1 VCIINFKGDIEMK
14 ILEGIKKYS
23 QSNRIA
29 LKCDGKFMTYKQL
42 DSISESIAAFLL
54 KELSDDRTPIVIYGN
69 KENLIMPVMMA
80 ALKSGRA
87 YIPIDI
93 SYPKERVEAILGE
106 VHPKILVDFS
116 EGNNFDNVRVLR
128 EKEIEEIDQEY
139 KDIKV
144 DRINWVKAD
153 ENAYILFTS
162 GSTGKPKGV
171 QISSNNLDNFV
182 EWIAD
187 YLNLD
192 ETEEVFMNQA
202 AYSFDLSV
210 TSIYPGLCYG
220 KTLHGYSKETLSSLK
235 NMFSD
240 MKDSGINIWVST
252 PSFAGMCV
260 IEETF
265 NSKMLPNLKAMVFVG
280 EVLPKPLCE
289 ELLNRFK
296 DTRII
301 NGYGPT
307 EATVAVSANDMNRE
321 LLLEEGALPIGYP
334 MKTSVVKIVDN
345 EGNVLQDKEKGEII
359 IVGPSV
365 SKGYFNNKEMT
376 EKAFFYDDYNGT
388 KCRAYRTGDLGYY
401 INENLYYC
409 GRKDFQIKLNGY
421 RIEIE
426 DIENNLVKVSNVKN
440 AAVVPVNKEGK
451 IVYLTAFVEL
461 KEDNGLSGLKNG
473 IAIKKELGELI
484 PSYMIPRNIKI
495 VDQFPTN
502 VNGKIDRKKLLQ
514 EI

>member
-1 VCIINFKGDIEMK
+1 MK

-23 QSNRIA
+23 QSDRIA
-29 LKCDGKFMTYKQL
+29 LKCDGNIMTYREL
-42 DSISESIAAFLL
+42 DNVSECIAAFFL
-54 KELSDDRTPIVIYGN
+54 KELGDDRTPIIIYGN
-69 KENLIMPVMMA
+69 KENLMMAVMMA

-93 SYPKERVEAILGE
+93 SYPKERVEAIIGE
-106 VHPKILVDFS
+106 VKPKILIDFS
-116 EGNNFDNVRVLR
+116 DGSNLENIRVLK
-128 EKEIEEIDQEY
+128 EKELDQIQQEY
-139 KDIKV
+139 KDVKV
-144 DRINWVKAD
+144 EKINWVKED

-182 EWIAD
+182 EWIVE

-192 ETEEVFMNQA
+192 QKEEIFMNQA

-210 TSIYPGLCYG
+210 TSIYPSLCHG
-220 KTLHGYSKETLSSLK
+220 KTLHGYSKETLSNLK
-235 NMFSD
+235 NMFND
-240 MKDSGINIWVST
+240 MKESGINIWVST

-260 IEETF
+260 VEESF
-265 NSKMLPNLKAMVFVG
+265 NSEMLPNLKAMIFVG

-289 ELLNRFK
+289 ELLNRFPG
-296 DTRII
+296 TRIV

-321 LLLEEGALPIGYP
+321 VLAEEGSLPIGYP
-334 MKTSVVKIVDN
+334 MKTSVVKIVDE
-345 EGNVLQDKEKGEII
+345 EGNVVSDGEKGEII

-376 EKAFFYDDYNGT
+376 EKAFFYDEYNGST
-388 KCRAYRTGDLGYY
+388 WSAYRTGDLGYY
-401 INENLYYC
+401 VNGNLYYC

-426 DIENNLVKVSNVKN
+426 DIENNLVKVNNVKN
-440 AAVVPVNKEGK
+440 AAVVPVNKDGK
-451 IVYLTAFVEL
+451 IAYLTAFVEL
-461 KEDNGLSGLKNG
+461 KEENGLSSLKNG

-484 PSYMIPRNIKI
+484 PSYMVPRNIKI
-495 VDQFPTN
+495 VSQFPTN
-502 VNGKIDRKKLLQ
+502 VNGKIDRKKLLEQ
-514 EI
+514 L

>member
-1 VCIINFKGDIEMK
+1 MR

-23 QSNRIA
+23 KSDRIA
-29 LKCDGKFMTYKQL
+29 LKCDGNLMTYKEL
-42 DSISESIAAFLL
+42 DNISECIGAFLVR
-54 KELSDDRTPIVIYGN
+54 ELGDDRNPIIIYGN
-69 KENLIMPVMMA
+69 KENLMMAVMMA

-93 SYPKERVEAILGE
+93 SYPRERVEAIISE
-106 VHPKILVDFS
+106 VNPKILVDFS
-116 EGNNFDNVRVLR
+116 EGNNFESIRVLK
-128 EKEIEEIDQEY
+128 EKELAEIQQEY
-139 KDIKV
+139 KDTKV
-144 DRINWVKAD
+144 EKSNWVKED

-182 EWIAD
+182 EWIAE

-192 ETEEVFMNQA
+192 EEEEVFMNQA

-235 NMFSD
+235 NMFDD
-240 MKDSGINIWVST
+240 MRESGINIWVST

-260 IEETF
+260 VEESF
-265 NSKMLPNLKAMVFVG
+265 NSEMLPNLKAMIFVG

-289 ELLNRFK
+289 ELLNRFPR
-296 DTRII
+296 TRIV

-307 EATVAVSANDMNRE
+307 EATVAVSANDMSRE
-321 LLLEEGALPIGYP
+321 VLEEEGSLPIGYP
-334 MKTSVVKIVDN
+334 MKTSVVKIVDE
-345 EGNVLQDKEKGEII
+345 EGNAVSDGEKGEII

-376 EKAFFYDDYNGT
+376 EKAFFYDEYNGDT
-388 KCRAYRTGDLGYY
+388 WRAYRTGDLGYY
-401 INENLYYC
+401 VNGNLYYC

-440 AAVVPVNKEGK
+440 AAVVPINKDGK
-451 IVYLTAFVEL
+451 IAYLTAFVEL

-484 PSYMIPRNIKI
+484 PSYMIPRNVKI
-495 VDQFPTN
+495 VQRFPTN
-502 VNGKIDRKKLLQ
+502 INGKIDRKKLL
-514 EI
+514 EEL

>member
-1 VCIINFKGDIEMK
+1 MMK

-23 QSNRIA
+23 KSDRIA
-29 LKCDGKFMTYKQL
+29 LKCDGKVMKYKEL
-42 DSISESIAAFLL
+42 DDISEHIAAFLL
-54 KELSDDRTPIVIYGN
+54 KDLGKDRTPIIIYGN
-69 KENLIMPVMMA
+69 KENLMMAVMIA

-93 SYPKERVEAILGE
+93 SYPKERVEAIINE
-106 VHPKILVDFS
+106 VHPKVLIDFS
-116 EGNNFDNVRVLR
+116 EGNIFNGVRVLK
-128 EKEIEEIDQEY
+128 EKEINQIEQEY
-139 KDIKV
+139 QGIEV
-144 DRINWVKAD
+144 DRVNWVKED

-182 EWIAD
+182 EWIAE
-187 YLNLD
+187 YLNMD
-192 ETEEVFMNQA
+192 ESSEIFMNQA

-220 KTLHGYSKETLSSLK
+220 KTLHGYSKETLSNLK
-235 NMFSD
+235 NMFND
-240 MKDSGINIWVST
+240 MRESGINIWVST

-260 IEETF
+260 IEDGF
-265 NSKMLPNLKAMVFVG
+265 NSSMLKNLKAMIFVG

-289 ELLNRFK
+289 ELLNRFPS
-296 DTRII
+296 TRIV

-307 EATVAVSANDMNRE
+307 EATVAVSANDMNKE
-321 LLLEEGALPIGYP
+321 LLLQEGSLPIGYP
-334 MKTSVVKIVDN
+334 MKTAVVKIVD
-345 EGNVLQDKEKGEII
+345 EQGNALKDGEKGEIV

-365 SKGYFNNKEMT
+365 SKGYFNNEEMT
-376 EKAFFYDDYNGT
+376 EKAFFYDDYNGVS
-388 KCRAYRTGDLGYY
+388 CRAYKTGDLGYY
-401 INENLYYC
+401 IDGNLYYC

-440 AAVVPVNKEGK
+440 AAVVPVYKEEK
-451 IVYLTAFVEL
+451 IAYLTAFVEL

-473 IAIKKELGELI
+473 IAIKKELGKLI
-484 PSYMIPRNIKI
+484 PSYMVPRNIKI
-495 VDQFPTN
+495 IDQFPTN
-502 VNGKIDRKKLLQ
+502 VNGKIDRKKLL
-514 EI
+514 ENI

>member
-1 VCIINFKGDIEMK
+1 MK
-14 ILEGIKKYS
+14 ILDGIKKYS
-23 QSNRIA
+23 ESDRIA
-29 LKCDGKFMTYKQL
+29 LTCDGVSMTYREL
-42 DSISESIAAFLL
+42 DNVSECVAGFLL
-54 KELSDDRTPIVIYGN
+54 KELGDDRTPIIIYGN
-69 KENLIMPVMMA
+69 KENLMMSVMMA

-93 SYPKERVEAILGE
+93 SYPKERVDAIISE
-106 VHPKILVDFS
+106 VKPKILIDFS
-116 EGNNFDNVRVLR
+116 AGNEFDNIRVLNEEKIQEIVR
-128 EKEIEEIDQEY
+128 EY
-139 KDIKV
+139 TNIKV
-144 DRINWVKAD
+144 DRNNWVKED

-182 EWIAD
+182 EWIAE

-192 ETEEVFMNQA
+192 EKEEVFMNQA

-220 KTLHGYSKETLSSLK
+220 KTLHGFSKKTLSNLK
-235 NMFSD
+235 QMFND
-240 MKDSGINIWVST
+240 IEQSGINIWVST

-260 IEETF
+260 TETAF
-265 NSKMLPNLKAMVFVG
+265 DSHMLPDLKAMVFVG

-289 ELLNRFK
+289 ELLNRFPN
-296 DTRII
+296 TRII

-307 EATVAVSANDMNRE
+307 EATVAVSVNDMNKE
-321 LLLEEGALPIGYP
+321 VLSQEGSLPIGYP
-334 MKTSVVKIVDN
+334 MKTSVVKVVDEDGNIVKD
-345 EGNVLQDKEKGEII
+345 GEKGEII

-365 SKGYFNNKEMT
+365 SKGYFNNEEMT
-376 EKAFFYDDYNGT
+376 KKAFFYDDYNGEM
-388 KCRAYRTGDLGYY
+388 CRAYRTGDLGYY
-401 INENLYYC
+401 IDGNLYYC

-440 AAVVPVNKEGK
+440 AAVVPVNKDGK
-451 IVYLTAFVEL
+451 IAYLTAFIEL

-473 IAIKKELGELI
+473 IMIKKELGELI
-484 PSYMIPRNIKI
+484 PSYMVPRNIKI
-495 VDQFPTN
+495 VKEFPTN
-502 VNGKIDRKKLLQ
+502 INGKIDRKKLAEDL
-514 EI
+514 

>member
-1 VCIINFKGDIEMK
+1 MK

-23 QSNRIA
+23 QSDRLA
-29 LKCDGKFMTYKQL
+29 LKCDGNLMTYKEL
-42 DSISESIAAFLL
+42 DDISESIGAFLL
-54 KELSDDRTPIVIYGN
+54 EELGEDRTPIIIYGN
-69 KENLIMPVMMA
+69 KENLMMAVMMA

-93 SYPKERVEAILGE
+93 SYPKERVEAIISE
-106 VHPKILVDFS
+106 VKPKILVDFS
-116 EGNNFDNVRVLR
+116 KGNTFENMRVLK
-128 EKEIEEIDQEY
+128 EKELNEIQKEY
-139 KDIKV
+139 INAEVQKN
-144 DRINWVKAD
+144 NWVKED

-182 EWIAD
+182 EWLAED
-187 YLNLD
+187 LQLD
-192 ETEEVFMNQA
+192 EKEEVFMNQA

-220 KTLHGYSKETLSSLK
+220 KTLHGYSKDTLSNLK
-235 NMFSD
+235 VMFND
-240 MKDSGINIWVST
+240 MRESGINFWVST

-260 IEETF
+260 VEDGF
-265 NSKMLPNLKAMVFVG
+265 NSEMLPNLKAMIFVG

-296 DTRII
+296 GTRII

-307 EATVAVSANDMNRE
+307 EATVAVSTNDMSKE
-321 LLLEEGALPIGYP
+321 VLAKEGSLPIGYP
-334 MKTSVVKIVDN
+334 MKTSVVKIVDE
-345 EGNVLQDKEKGEII
+345 EGNVVHDGEKGEII

-365 SKGYFNNKEMT
+365 SKGYSNNEEMT
-376 EKAFFYDDYNGT
+376 QKAFFYDEYAGST
-388 KCRAYRTGDLGYY
+388 WRAYRTGDLGYY
-401 INENLYYC
+401 VDGNLYYC

-426 DIENNLVKVSNVKN
+426 DIENNLVKVNNVKN
-440 AAVVPVNKEGK
+440 AAVVPVNKDDK
-451 IVYLTAFVEL
+451 IAYLTAFIEL

-473 IAIKKELGELI
+473 IAIKKELGGLI
-484 PSYMIPRNIKI
+484 PSYMVPRNIKI
-495 VDQFPTN
+495 VKQFPTN
-502 VNGKIDRKKLLQ
+502 VNGKIDRKKLL
-514 EI
+514 EEL

>member
-1 VCIINFKGDIEMK
+1 MR
-14 ILEGIKKYS
+14 ILKAIKKFADTD
-23 QSNRIA
+23 RIA
-29 LKCDGKFMTYKQL
+29 LFCDEQPMSYREL
-42 DSISESIAAFLL
+42 DNVSEAIAAFIL
-54 KELSDDRTPIVIYGN
+54 KEFGDDKTPIVLYGN
-69 KENLIMPVMMA
+69 KENIMMAVMMA

-93 SYPKERVEAILGE
+93 SYPKERVEAIMAE
-106 VHPKILVDFS
+106 VHPKVLFDFS
-116 EGNNFDNVRVLR
+116 ENNEFSGTKVLKKA
-128 EKEIEEIDQEY
+128 EVDTIVQEY
-139 KDIKV
+139 GQCKV
-144 DRINWVKAD
+144 DSKNWVKED

-182 EWIAD
+182 DWIAE

-192 ETEEVFMNQA
+192 ENEEVFMNQA

-220 KTLHGYSKETLSSLK
+220 KTLHGFSKKTLSNLK
-235 NMFSD
+235 NMFDD
-240 MKDSGINIWVST
+240 MSQSNINLWVST

-260 IEETF
+260 VEDNF
-265 NSKMLPNLKAMVFVG
+265 NSEMLPELKAMVFVG
-280 EVLPKPLCE
+280 EVLPKTLCE
-289 ELLNRFK
+289 ELLNRFPN
-296 DTRII
+296 TRII

-307 EATVAVSANDMNRE
+307 EATVAISINDMNKE
-321 LLLEEGALPIGYP
+321 LLSCEGSLPIGYP
-334 MKTSVVKIVDN
+334 MKNSIVKICDENGN
-345 EGNVLQDKEKGEII
+345 ELSDGEKGEIV

-365 SKGYFNNKEMT
+365 SKGYFNNE
-376 EKAFFYDDYNGT
+376 EKTNQSFFYDDYNGK
-388 KCRAYRTGDLGYY
+388 KCRAYKTGDLGYY
-401 INENLYYC
+401 INGNLYYC

-426 DIENNLVKVSNVKN
+426 DIENNLIKVSNVKN
-440 AAVVPVNKEGK
+440 AAVVPISKDDK
-451 IVYLTAFVEL
+451 IAYLTAFVEL

-473 IAIKKELGELI
+473 IAIKKELGTLI

-495 VDQFPTN
+495 IKSFPTN
-502 VNGKIDRKKLLQ
+502 VNGKIDRKKLLE

>member
-1 VCIINFKGDIEMK
+1 MK

-23 QSNRIA
+23 NSNRIA
-29 LKCDGKFMTYKQL
+29 LKCDGNIMTYAEL
-42 DSISESIAAFLL
+42 DTISECIAAFLL
-54 KELSDDRTPIVIYGN
+54 REFKDDRTPIIIYGN
-69 KENLIMPVMMA
+69 KENLMMAVMMA

-93 SYPKERVEAILGE
+93 SYPKERVEAIISE
-106 VHPKILVDFS
+106 VHPKVLIDFS
-116 EGNNFDNVRVLR
+116 KESNFESIRILKD
-128 EKEIEEIDQEY
+128 KDIEEIVKEY
-139 KDIKV
+139 KDVKV
-144 DRINWVKAD
+144 EKENWVKED

-182 EWIAD
+182 EWIAE

-192 ETEEVFMNQA
+192 EKEEVFMNQA

-220 KTLHGYSKETLSSLK
+220 KTLHGFSKETLSNLK
-235 NMFSD
+235 NMFDDMRKSD
-240 MKDSGINIWVST
+240 INIWVST

-260 IEETF
+260 AEKDF
-265 NSKMLPNLKAMVFVG
+265 NSTMLQNLKAMIFVG

-289 ELLNRFK
+289 ELINRFPG
-296 DTRII
+296 TRVV

-307 EATVAVSANDMNRE
+307 EATVAVSANDMSKE
-321 LLLEEGALPIGYP
+321 LLLEEGSLPIGYP
-334 MKTSVVKIVDN
+334 MKTSVVKIVDD
-345 EGNVLQDKEKGEII
+345 EGNVLGDGEKGEIV

-365 SKGYFNNKEMT
+365 SKGYFNNEQVT
-376 EKAFFYDDYNGT
+376 AKAFLYDDYNGS

-401 INENLYYC
+401 VNGNLYYC
-409 GRKDFQIKLNGY
+409 GRKDFQIKLNGF

-426 DIENNLVKVSNVKN
+426 DIENNLVKVSNIKN
-440 AAVVPVNKEGK
+440 AAVVPIEKDGK
-451 IVYLTAFVEL
+451 IAYLTAFIEL

-473 IAIKKELGELI
+473 IMIKKELANLI
-484 PSYMIPRNIKI
+484 PSYMVPRNIKI
-495 VDQFPTN
+495 VKQFPTN
-502 VNGKIDRKKLLQ
+502 VNGKIDRKKLL
-514 EI
+514 EEV

>member
-1 VCIINFKGDIEMK
+1 MK

-23 QSNRIA
+23 NSSRIA
-29 LKCDGKFMTYKQL
+29 LKCDGNVMTYAEL
-42 DSISESIAAFLL
+42 DTISECIAAFLL
-54 KELSDDRTPIVIYGN
+54 REFKDDRTPIIIYGN
-69 KENLIMPVMMA
+69 KENLMMAVMMA

-93 SYPKERVEAILGE
+93 SYPKERVEAIISE
-106 VHPKILVDFS
+106 VHPKVLIDFS
-116 EGNNFDNVRVLR
+116 KESNFESIRILKD
-128 EKEIEEIDQEY
+128 KDIEEIVKEY
-139 KDIKV
+139 KDVKV
-144 DRINWVKAD
+144 EKENWVKED

-182 EWIAD
+182 EWIAE

-192 ETEEVFMNQA
+192 EKEEVFMNQA

-220 KTLHGYSKETLSSLK
+220 KTLHGFSKETLSNLK
-235 NMFSD
+235 NMFDDMRKSD
-240 MKDSGINIWVST
+240 INIWVST

-260 IEETF
+260 AEKDF
-265 NSKMLPNLKAMVFVG
+265 NSTMLQNLKAMIFVG

-289 ELLNRFK
+289 ELINRFPG
-296 DTRII
+296 TRVV

-307 EATVAVSANDMNRE
+307 EATVAVSANDMSKE
-321 LLLEEGALPIGYP
+321 LLLEEGSLPIGYP
-334 MKTSVVKIVDN
+334 MKTSVVKIVDD
-345 EGNVLQDKEKGEII
+345 EGNVLGDGEKGEIV

-365 SKGYFNNKEMT
+365 SKGYFNNEQAT
-376 EKAFFYDDYNGT
+376 SKAFFYDDYNGS

-401 INENLYYC
+401 VNGNLYYC
-409 GRKDFQIKLNGY
+409 GRKDFQIKLNGF

-426 DIENNLVKVSNVKN
+426 DIENNLVKVSNIKN
-440 AAVVPVNKEGK
+440 AAVVPIEKDGK
-451 IVYLTAFVEL
+451 IAYLTAFIEL

-473 IAIKKELGELI
+473 IMIKKELANLI
-484 PSYMIPRNIKI
+484 PSYMVPRNIKI
-495 VDQFPTN
+495 VKQFPTN
-502 VNGKIDRKKLLQ
+502 VNGKIDRKKLL
-514 EI
+514 EEV